1 MLVVLLYL
9 LIYLKFT
16 GKMVNLMQSKSY
28 EQYLKNLFLFFFETI
43 IGVQRLKTIID
54 VLMVLLQYRRLYQ
67 SDIVKSVQSFI
78 ELFLRKTI
86 VYKYIL
92 KFKLHFFFVNIV
104 FVIII
109 LFKTSKLVTLKQI
122 FSVSD
127 SNI

>member
-54 VLMVLLQYRRLYQ
+54 VLIVLLQYRRLYQ
-67 SDIVKSVQSFI
+67 SDFVKSVQSFI
-78 ELFLRKTI
+78 ELFLLKTI

-104 FVIII
+104 FVIIFYSKFQN
-109 LFKTSKLVTLKQI
+109 FKIGYVKAN
-122 FSVSD
+122 F
-127 SNI
+127 